1 MRRPFLSRSRVP
13 WMLLC
18 LLPLSA
24 GCAGLVSSATGRL
37 AGNVSSAIL
46 NQDDVATVRDG
57 APAYLLMIDGLIEG
71 EPGSESLLLSGARL
85 YGAYA
90 AAFVDDPDRAR
101 RLAGKARNYAH
112 RALCVRQPGLCA
124 AATAPFDDFAG
135 RLSDAG
141 PADVPALYGFAAAW
155 AGWIQANPDDW
166 AAVADLPK
174 VEAAMARVAALDE
187 AYDRGGAHLYLGVL
201 ATLRPESLGGRP
213 EEGRTHFERADAL
226 ADGRNLMAKVL
237 FARHYA
243 RLVFDRDLHDRLLRE
258 VVEADPREPGLT
270 LSNVLARE
278 EARALL
284 AGAEDYF

>member
-1 MRRPFLSRSRVP
+1 MRRLFSLAFS
-13 WMLLC
+13 L
-18 LLPLSA
+18 LLPLPFLW

-46 NQDDVATVRDG
+46 NQDDAATVRDG

-71 EPGSESLLLSGARL
+71 EPESESLLLAGARL

-90 AAFVDDPDRAR
+90 AAFVDDPDRVR
-101 RLAGKARNYAH
+101 RLAGKARDYGL
-112 RALCVRQPGLCA
+112 RALCLRRPELCA
-124 AATAPFDDFAG
+124 AAAAPFDDFVGRLADAG
-135 RLSDAG
+135 R
-141 PADVPALYGFAAAW
+141 ADMPALYGFAAAW
-155 AGWIQANPDDW
+155 AGWVQANPDDW
-166 AAVADLPK
+166 TAVADLPK

-213 EEGRTHFERADAL
+213 EEGRRHFERADAL
-226 ADGRNLMAKVL
+226 AQGRNLMAKVL

-243 RLVFDRDLHDRLLRE
+243 RLVFDRELHDRLLGE
-258 VVEADPREPGLT
+258 VLDAEPRVPGLT

-278 EARALL
+278 QARELL